1 MCIRDSRSTVVN
13 SGLCLGS
20 RPSLRKMRPISYTR
34 SRPPTISRF
43 RGSSVA
49 IRIYISMSRV
59 LWWVMKGRAVAPPEM
74 VFSTGVSTS
83 I

>member
-1 MCIRDSRSTVVN
+1 MVVN

-20 RPSLRKMRPISYTR
+20 MPSLRKMRPISYTR
-34 SRPPTISRF
+34 SKPPTVSRF
-43 RGSSVA
+43 RFSSVA
-49 IRIYISMSRV
+49 MRIYMSMSRV